1 MRFSDLIDEKCFNIW
16 RYNKLYQ
23 ELVKSKFRLS
33 LGEGWTKE
41 EDFSKLTKKLNL
53 PNFYLKREDLN
64 PLGSFKVR
72 GLAYQISRAWQ
83 NGKRE
88 FSVSSTGNSALAA
101 AALCKRANLKL
112 FIFFHPRP
120 KSKEKREKILKK
132 IKSFNPEKIFLEKEP
147 TKRCQEFSKAKKI
160 YNLTPSF
167 DRYSFE
173 GFKSIGF
180 EIFERILQNEPL
192 PAASG
197 GVSRRERDKNFGR
210 LSSQPS
216 QGMRYPRRR
225 NKKLED
231 LAIFSFSSSGSS
243 LIGIG
248 ESFRFLAKKNFLK
261 KLPRFYPVKI
271 DKIKREG
278 EIKKLVKESKGKI
291 LEILPEGVRKAQ
303 DFLSRFKIKTSIE
316 GICAFEGFLQVYKVK
331 EIKNAIIILSG
342 KKWDN

>member
-1 MRFSDLIDEKCFNIW
+1 MKFKDLIDKNCFNIW
-16 RYNKLYQ
+16 RYNELYREPVQ
-23 ELVKSKFRLS
+23 LKFRLS

-41 EDFSKLTKKLNL
+41 ENFSKLGRKLNL

-83 NGKRE
+83 NRKRE
-88 FSVSSTGNSALAA
+88 FSISSTGNAALAA
-101 AALCKRANLKL
+101 AALCHKANLKL

-160 YNLTPSF
+160 YNLTPSS
-167 DRYSFE
+167 DIYSFE

-180 EIFERILQNEPL
+180 EIFERILENE
-192 PAASG
+192 
-197 GVSRRERDKNFGR
+197 
-210 LSSQPS
+210 
-216 QGMRYPRRR
+216 
-225 NKKLED
+225 KLED

-243 LIGIG
+243 LIGMG
-248 ESFRFLAKKNFLK
+248 ESFRFLVAKNFLK

-271 DKIKREG
+271 DKIKRG
-278 EIKKLVKESKGKI
+278 VEIRKLVKESKGKI
-291 LEILPEGVRKAQ
+291 LEILPKETKRAQ
-303 DFLSRFKIKTSIE
+303 DFLSCFKIKTSIE

>member
-16 RYNKLYQ
+16 RYNKIYQ
-23 ELVKSKFRLS
+23 EPVKSKFRLS

-41 EDFSKLTKKLNL
+41 ENFSKLGRKLNL

-83 NGKRE
+83 NRKRE
-88 FSVSSTGNSALAA
+88 FSISSTGNAALAA
-101 AALCKRANLKL
+101 AALCHKANLKL

-160 YNLTPSF
+160 YNLTPSS
-167 DRYSFE
+167 DIYSFE

-180 EIFERILQNEPL
+180 EIFERILENE
-192 PAASG
+192 
-197 GVSRRERDKNFGR
+197 
-210 LSSQPS
+210 
-216 QGMRYPRRR
+216 
-225 NKKLED
+225 KLED

-243 LIGIG
+243 LIGMG
-248 ESFRFLAKKNFLK
+248 ESFRFLAAKNFLK

-271 DKIKREG
+271 DKIKRG
-278 EIKKLVKESKGKI
+278 VEIKKLVKESKGKI
-291 LEILPEGVRKAQ
+291 LEILPKETKKAQ
-303 DFLSRFKIKTSIE
+303 DFLSCFKIKTSIE
-316 GICAFEGFLQVYKVK
+316 GICAFEGFLQVYKAK

>member
-16 RYNKLYQ
+16 RYNKIYQ
-23 ELVKSKFRLS
+23 EPVKSKFRLS

-41 EDFSKLTKKLNL
+41 ENFSKLGRKLNL

-83 NGKRE
+83 NRKRE
-88 FSVSSTGNSALAA
+88 FSISSTGNAALAA
-101 AALCKRANLKL
+101 AALCHKANLKL

-160 YNLTPSF
+160 YNLTPSS
-167 DRYSFE
+167 DIYSFE

-180 EIFERILQNEPL
+180 EIFERILENE
-192 PAASG
+192 
-197 GVSRRERDKNFGR
+197 
-210 LSSQPS
+210 
-216 QGMRYPRRR
+216 
-225 NKKLED
+225 KLED

-243 LIGIG
+243 LIGMG

-271 DKIKREG
+271 DKIKRG
-278 EIKKLVKESKGKI
+278 VEIKKLVKESKGKI
-291 LEILPEGVRKAQ
+291 LEILPKETKRAQ
-303 DFLSRFKIKTSIE
+303 DFLSCFKIKTSIE

>member
-16 RYNKLYQ
+16 RYNKIYQ
-23 ELVKSKFRLS
+23 EPVKSKFRLS

-41 EDFSKLTKKLNL
+41 ENFSKLGRKLNL

-83 NGKRE
+83 NRKRE
-88 FSVSSTGNSALAA
+88 FSISSTGNAALAA
-101 AALCKRANLKL
+101 AALCHKANLKL

-160 YNLTPSF
+160 YNLTPSS
-167 DRYSFE
+167 DIYSFE

-180 EIFERILQNEPL
+180 EIFERILENE
-192 PAASG
+192 
-197 GVSRRERDKNFGR
+197 
-210 LSSQPS
+210 
-216 QGMRYPRRR
+216 
-225 NKKLED
+225 KLED

-243 LIGIG
+243 LIGMG
-248 ESFRFLAKKNFLK
+248 ESFRFLVAKNFLK

-271 DKIKREG
+271 DKIKREV
-278 EIKKLVKESKGKI
+278 EIKKLVKERKGKF
-291 LEILPEGVRKAQ
+291 LEILP
-303 DFLSRFKIKTSIE
+303 
-316 GICAFEGFLQVYKVK
+316 K
-331 EIKNAIIILSG
+331 ETK
-342 KKWDN
+342 

>member
-16 RYNKLYQ
+16 RYNKIYQ
-23 ELVKSKFRLS
+23 EPVKSKFRLS

-41 EDFSKLTKKLNL
+41 ENFSKLGRKLNL

-83 NGKRE
+83 NRKRE
-88 FSVSSTGNSALAA
+88 FSISSTGNAALAA
-101 AALCKRANLKL
+101 AALCHKANLKL

-160 YNLTPSF
+160 YNLTPSS
-167 DRYSFE
+167 DIYSFE

-180 EIFERILQNEPL
+180 EIFERILENE
-192 PAASG
+192 
-197 GVSRRERDKNFGR
+197 
-210 LSSQPS
+210 
-216 QGMRYPRRR
+216 
-225 NKKLED
+225 KLED

-243 LIGIG
+243 LIGMG
-248 ESFRFLAKKNFLK
+248 ESFRFLVAKNFLK

-271 DKIKREG
+271 DKIKRG
-278 EIKKLVKESKGKI
+278 VEIRKLVKESKGKI
-291 LEILPEGVRKAQ
+291 LEILPKETKRAQ
-303 DFLSRFKIKTSIE
+303 DFLSCFKIKTSIE

>member
-1 MRFSDLIDEKCFNIW
+1 MKFKDLIDKNCFNIW
-16 RYNKLYQ
+16 RYNELYREPVQ
-23 ELVKSKFRLS
+23 LKFRLS

-41 EDFSKLTKKLNL
+41 ENFSKLGRKLNL

-83 NGKRE
+83 NRKRE
-88 FSVSSTGNSALAA
+88 FSISSTGNAALAA
-101 AALCKRANLKL
+101 AALCHKANLKL

-160 YNLTPSF
+160 YNLTPSS
-167 DRYSFE
+167 DIYSFE

-180 EIFERILQNEPL
+180 EIFERILENE
-192 PAASG
+192 
-197 GVSRRERDKNFGR
+197 
-210 LSSQPS
+210 
-216 QGMRYPRRR
+216 
-225 NKKLED
+225 KLED

-243 LIGIG
+243 LIGMG
-248 ESFRFLAKKNFLK
+248 ESFRFLVAKNFLK

-316 GICAFEGFLQVYKVK
+316 GICAFGGFLKVNK
-331 EIKNAIIILSG
+331 EHKIKNAIIILSG
-342 KKWDN
+342 KKWSN

>member
-1 MRFSDLIDEKCFNIW
+1 MKFKDLIDKNCFNIW
-16 RYNKLYQ
+16 RYNELYREPVQ
-23 ELVKSKFRLS
+23 LKFRLS

-41 EDFSKLTKKLNL
+41 ENFSKLGRKLNL

-83 NGKRE
+83 NRKRE
-88 FSVSSTGNSALAA
+88 FSISSTGNAALAA
-101 AALCKRANLKL
+101 AALCHKANLKL

-160 YNLTPSF
+160 YNLTPSS
-167 DRYSFE
+167 DIYSFE

-180 EIFERILQNEPL
+180 EIFERILENE
-192 PAASG
+192 
-197 GVSRRERDKNFGR
+197 
-210 LSSQPS
+210 
-216 QGMRYPRRR
+216 
-225 NKKLED
+225 KLED

-243 LIGIG
+243 LIGMG
-248 ESFRFLAKKNFLK
+248 ESFRFLVAKNFLK

>member
-1 MRFSDLIDEKCFNIW
+1 MKFKDLIDKNCFNIW
-16 RYNKLYQ
+16 RYNELYREPVQ
-23 ELVKSKFRLS
+23 LKFRLS

-41 EDFSKLTKKLNL
+41 ENFSKLGRKLNL

-83 NGKRE
+83 NRKRE
-88 FSVSSTGNSALAA
+88 FSISSTGNAALAA
-101 AALCKRANLKL
+101 AALCHKANLKL

-160 YNLTPSF
+160 YNLTPSS
-167 DRYSFE
+167 DIYSFE

-180 EIFERILQNEPL
+180 EIFERILENE
-192 PAASG
+192 
-197 GVSRRERDKNFGR
+197 
-210 LSSQPS
+210 
-216 QGMRYPRRR
+216 
-225 NKKLED
+225 KLED

-243 LIGIG
+243 LIGMG
-248 ESFRFLAKKNFLK
+248 ESFRFLVAKNFLK

-271 DKIKREG
+271 DKIKRG
-278 EIKKLVKESKGKI
+278 VEIKKLVKESKGKI
-291 LEILPEGVRKAQ
+291 LEILPKETKRAQ
-303 DFLSRFKIKTSIE
+303 DFLSCFKIKTSIE
-316 GICAFEGFLQVYKVK
+316 GICAFEGFLQVYKAK

>member
-16 RYNKLYQ
+16 RYNKIYQ
-23 ELVKSKFRLS
+23 EPVKSKFRLS

-41 EDFSKLTKKLNL
+41 ENFSKLGRKLNL

-83 NGKRE
+83 NRKRE
-88 FSVSSTGNSALAA
+88 FSISSTGNAALAA
-101 AALCKRANLKL
+101 AALCHKANLKL

-160 YNLTPSF
+160 YNLTPSS
-167 DRYSFE
+167 DIYSFE

-180 EIFERILQNEPL
+180 EIFERILENE
-192 PAASG
+192 
-197 GVSRRERDKNFGR
+197 
-210 LSSQPS
+210 
-216 QGMRYPRRR
+216 
-225 NKKLED
+225 KLED

-243 LIGIG
+243 LIGMG
-248 ESFRFLAKKNFLK
+248 ESFRFLVAKNFLK

-271 DKIKREG
+271 DKIKRG
-278 EIKKLVKESKGKI
+278 VEIKKLVKESKGKI
-291 LEILPEGVRKAQ
+291 LEILPKETKRAQ
-303 DFLSRFKIKTSIE
+303 DFLSCFKIKTSIE

>member
-1 MRFSDLIDEKCFNIW
+1 MKFKDLIDKNCFNIW
-16 RYNKLYQ
+16 RYNELYREPVQ
-23 ELVKSKFRLS
+23 LKFRLS

-83 NGKRE
+83 NRKRE
-88 FSVSSTGNSALAA
+88 FSISSTGNAALAA
-101 AALCKRANLKL
+101 AALCHKANLKL

-160 YNLTPSF
+160 YNLTPSS
-167 DRYSFE
+167 DIYSFE

-180 EIFERILQNEPL
+180 EIFERILENE
-192 PAASG
+192 
-197 GVSRRERDKNFGR
+197 
-210 LSSQPS
+210 
-216 QGMRYPRRR
+216 
-225 NKKLED
+225 KLED

-243 LIGIG
+243 LIGMG
-248 ESFRFLAKKNFLK
+248 ESFRFLVAKNFLK
-261 KLPRFYPVKI
+261 KLPSFYPVKI
-271 DKIKREG
+271 DKIKRG
-278 EIKKLVKESKGKI
+278 VEIRKLVKESKGKI
-291 LEILPEGVRKAQ
+291 LEILPKETKRAQ
-303 DFLSRFKIKTSIE
+303 DFLSCFKIKTSIE

>member
-16 RYNKLYQ
+16 RYNKIYQ
-23 ELVKSKFRLS
+23 EPVKSKFRLS

-83 NGKRE
+83 NRKRE
-88 FSVSSTGNSALAA
+88 FSISSTGNAALAA
-101 AALCKRANLKL
+101 AALCHKANLKL

-160 YNLTPSF
+160 YNLTPSS
-167 DRYSFE
+167 DIYSFE

-180 EIFERILQNEPL
+180 EIFERILENE
-192 PAASG
+192 
-197 GVSRRERDKNFGR
+197 
-210 LSSQPS
+210 
-216 QGMRYPRRR
+216 
-225 NKKLED
+225 KLED

-243 LIGIG
+243 LIGMG
-248 ESFRFLAKKNFLK
+248 ESFRFLVAKNFLK

-271 DKIKREG
+271 DKIKRG
-278 EIKKLVKESKGKI
+278 VEIRKLVKESKGKI
-291 LEILPEGVRKAQ
+291 LEILPKETKRAQ
-303 DFLSRFKIKTSIE
+303 DFLSCFKIKTSIE

>member
-1 MRFSDLIDEKCFNIW
+1 MKFKDLIDKNCFNIW
-16 RYNKLYQ
+16 RYNELYREPVQ
-23 ELVKSKFRLS
+23 LKFRLS

-41 EDFSKLTKKLNL
+41 ENFSKLGRKLNL

-83 NGKRE
+83 NRKRE
-88 FSVSSTGNSALAA
+88 FSISSTGNAALAA
-101 AALCKRANLKL
+101 AALCHKANLKL

-160 YNLTPSF
+160 YNLTPSS
-167 DRYSFE
+167 DIYSFE

-180 EIFERILQNEPL
+180 EIFERILENE
-192 PAASG
+192 
-197 GVSRRERDKNFGR
+197 
-210 LSSQPS
+210 
-216 QGMRYPRRR
+216 
-225 NKKLED
+225 KLED

-243 LIGIG
+243 LIGMG
-248 ESFRFLAKKNFLK
+248 ESFRFLVAKNFLK

-271 DKIKREG
+271 DKIKRG
-278 EIKKLVKESKGKI
+278 VEIKKLVKESKGKI
-291 LEILPEGVRKAQ
+291 LEILPKETKRAQ
-303 DFLSRFKIKTSIE
+303 DFLSCFKIKTSIE

>member
-16 RYNKLYQ
+16 RYNKIYQ
-23 ELVKSKFRLS
+23 EPVKSKFRLS
-33 LGEGWTKE
+33 LGEGWAKE
-41 EDFSKLTKKLNL
+41 ENFSKLGRKLNL

-83 NGKRE
+83 NRKRK
-88 FSVSSTGNSALAA
+88 FSISSTGNAALAA
-101 AALCKRANLKL
+101 AALCHKANLKL

-147 TKRCQEFSKAKKI
+147 TKRCQEFSKAKNI

-180 EIFERILQNEPL
+180 EIFERILENE
-192 PAASG
+192 
-197 GVSRRERDKNFGR
+197 
-210 LSSQPS
+210 
-216 QGMRYPRRR
+216 
-225 NKKLED
+225 KLED

-243 LIGIG
+243 LIGMG
-248 ESFRFLAKKNFLK
+248 ESFRFLVAKNFLK

-271 DKIKREG
+271 DKIKRG
-278 EIKKLVKESKGKI
+278 VEIKKLVKESKGKI
-291 LEILPEGVRKAQ
+291 LEILPKETKRAQ
-303 DFLSRFKIKTSIE
+303 DFLSCFKIKTSIE

>member
-16 RYNKLYQ
+16 RYNKIYQ
-23 ELVKSKFRLS
+23 EPVKSKFRLS

-41 EDFSKLTKKLNL
+41 ENFSKLGRKLNL

-83 NGKRE
+83 NRKRE
-88 FSVSSTGNSALAA
+88 FSISSTGNAALAA
-101 AALCKRANLKL
+101 AALCHKANLKL

-160 YNLTPSF
+160 YNLTPSS
-167 DRYSFE
+167 DIYSFE

-180 EIFERILQNEPL
+180 EIFERILENE
-192 PAASG
+192 
-197 GVSRRERDKNFGR
+197 
-210 LSSQPS
+210 
-216 QGMRYPRRR
+216 
-225 NKKLED
+225 KLED

-243 LIGIG
+243 LIGMG

-316 GICAFEGFLQVYKVK
+316 GICAFGGFLKVNK
-331 EIKNAIIILSG
+331 EHKIKNAIIILSG

>member
-16 RYNKLYQ
+16 RYNKIYQ
-23 ELVKSKFRLS
+23 EPVKSKFRLS

-41 EDFSKLTKKLNL
+41 ENFSKLSRKLNL

-83 NGKRE
+83 NRKRE
-88 FSVSSTGNSALAA
+88 FSISSTGNAALAA
-101 AALCKRANLKL
+101 AALCHKANLKL

-160 YNLTPSF
+160 YNLTPSS
-167 DRYSFE
+167 DIYSFE

-180 EIFERILQNEPL
+180 EIFERILENE
-192 PAASG
+192 
-197 GVSRRERDKNFGR
+197 
-210 LSSQPS
+210 
-216 QGMRYPRRR
+216 
-225 NKKLED
+225 KLED

-243 LIGIG
+243 LIGMG
-248 ESFRFLAKKNFLK
+248 ESFRFLVAKNFLK

-271 DKIKREG
+271 DKIKRG
-278 EIKKLVKESKGKI
+278 VEIKKLVKESKGKI
-291 LEILPEGVRKAQ
+291 LEILPKETKRAQ
-303 DFLSRFKIKTSIE
+303 DFLSCFKIKTSIE

>member
-1 MRFSDLIDEKCFNIW
+1 MKFKDLIDKNCFNIW
-16 RYNKLYQ
+16 RYNELYREPVQ
-23 ELVKSKFRLS
+23 LKFRLS

-41 EDFSKLTKKLNL
+41 ENFSKLGRKLNL

-83 NGKRE
+83 NGERE

-160 YNLTPSF
+160 YNLTPSS
-167 DRYSFE
+167 DIYSFE

-180 EIFERILQNEPL
+180 EIFERILENE
-192 PAASG
+192 
-197 GVSRRERDKNFGR
+197 
-210 LSSQPS
+210 
-216 QGMRYPRRR
+216 
-225 NKKLED
+225 KLED

-243 LIGIG
+243 LIGMG
-248 ESFRFLAKKNFLK
+248 ESFRFLVAKNFLK

-271 DKIKREG
+271 DKIKRG
-278 EIKKLVKESKGKI
+278 VEIRKLVKESKGKI
-291 LEILPEGVRKAQ
+291 LEILPKETKRAQ
-303 DFLSRFKIKTSIE
+303 DFLSCFKIKTSIE